1 VDEDISSEEDAHMA
15 EMDEVNSDRPIGTEA
30 YLSESGEKMA
40 LRQEVAVIET
50 PEAFAALRRPWNVL
64 AAAAD
69 DSSPCLTFEYCE
81 LAATHVI
88 AAGGVLNVA
97 LVWRND
103 ELLLLWPVSIVRK
116 GVLRVAK
123 ALTCGSDEEYG
134 GPLLKQSESPELYAA
149 ATAAVMQ
156 VNADLLEIGMVR
168 MDSLLEKSLKL
179 MPQSWVFPRL
189 PARWR
194 GLDGYSIR
202 LREFPSYDDFMATL
216 PKSLR
221 SSLRYNRK
229 RLEAKGALEI
239 GWSRTAGDA
248 ESVLTW
254 LFANKRKWAVN
265 RGVDTPYLMDDQ
277 VRDFFIALAQR
288 LDLPAT
294 PFVAFVKVEGAPVA
308 ASVNLV
314 GSKSVEY
321 FITTYEEAFSTYS
334 VGALLVDFMV
344 KWSHANGRDFDF
356 RPLHG
361 DYKARWANCQTWHEQ
376 RLIVLG
382 ARGRLAELPL
392 LLAQVARVKRKL
404 LALIVERLQTRST
417 RRYASFRAL
426 TSNAVGN
433 TRDAES
439 ATHSSDA
446 RGGQ

>member
-1 VDEDISSEEDAHMA
+1 MA
-15 EMDEVNSDRPIGTEA
+15 EMDKVNSDRPLGTEA
-30 YLSESGEKMA
+30 YLSESDEYVA
-40 LRQEVAVIET
+40 LRQEVVVIKT
-50 PEAFAALRRPWNVL
+50 PEALAALRRPWSVL

-69 DSSPCLTFEYCE
+69 DCSPCLTFEYCE

-88 AAGGVLNVA
+88 AAGGVVNVA

-103 ELLLLWPVSIVRK
+103 ELLSLWPVSIVRK
-116 GVLRVAK
+116 GVVRIGK
-123 ALTCGSDEEYG
+123 ALTCGSNEEYG
-134 GPLLKQSESPELYAA
+134 GPLFKGSASLELYAI
-149 ATAAVMQ
+149 ATAAVMKL
-156 VNADLLEIGMVR
+156 NADILEIGMVR
-168 MDSLLEKSLKL
+168 VDSPLEKSLKV
-179 MPQSWVFPRL
+179 MPQSWVLARL

-248 ESVLTW
+248 VSVLTW
-254 LFANKRKWAVN
+254 LFANKRKWAVS
-265 RGVDTPYLMDDQ
+265 RGVNTPYLMDDQ
-277 VRDFFIALAQR
+277 VRDFFITLARR
-288 LDLPAT
+288 LDLVAT
-294 PFVAFVKVEGAPVA
+294 PLVAFVKVEGAPVA

-321 FITTYEEAFSTYS
+321 FITTYDEAFSTYS

-344 KWSHANGRDFDF
+344 KWSHAHGRDFDF

-361 DYKARWANCQTWHEQ
+361 DYKARWANCQTWHEKH
-376 RLIVLG
+376 LILLG

-392 LLAQVARVKRKL
+392 LLAQTARVKRKL
-404 LALIVERLQTRST
+404 RALIAERYELSHR
-417 RRYASFRAL
+417 
-426 TSNAVGN
+426 
-433 TRDAES
+433 
-439 ATHSSDA
+439 
-446 RGGQ
+446 

>member
-1 VDEDISSEEDAHMA
+1 VDQDISSEEGAQMA
-15 EMDEVNSDRPIGTEA
+15 EMDKVNSDRPLGTEA
-30 YLSESGEKMA
+30 YLSESDEYVA
-40 LRQEVAVIET
+40 LRQEVVVIKT
-50 PEAFAALRRPWNVL
+50 PEALAALRRPWSVL

-69 DSSPCLTFEYCE
+69 DCSPCLTFEYCE

-88 AAGGVLNVA
+88 AAGGVVNVA

-103 ELLLLWPVSIVRK
+103 ELLSLWPVSIVRK
-116 GVLRVAK
+116 GVVRIGK
-123 ALTCGSDEEYG
+123 ALTCGSNEEYG
-134 GPLLKQSESPELYAA
+134 GPLFKGSASLELYAI
-149 ATAAVMQ
+149 ATAAVMKL
-156 VNADLLEIGMVR
+156 NADILEIGMVR
-168 MDSLLEKSLKL
+168 VDSPLEKSLKV
-179 MPQSWVFPRL
+179 MPQSWVLARL

-248 ESVLTW
+248 VSVLTW
-254 LFANKRKWAVN
+254 LFANKRKWAVS
-265 RGVDTPYLMDDQ
+265 RGVNTPYLMDDQ
-277 VRDFFIALAQR
+277 VRDFFITLARR
-288 LDLPAT
+288 LDLVAT
-294 PFVAFVKVEGAPVA
+294 PLVAFVKVEGAPVA

-321 FITTYEEAFSTYS
+321 FITTYDEAFSTYS

-344 KWSHANGRDFDF
+344 KWSHAHGRDFDF

-361 DYKARWANCQTWHEQ
+361 DYKARWANCQTWHEKH
-376 RLIVLG
+376 LILLG

-392 LLAQVARVKRKL
+392 LLAQTARVKRKL
-404 LALIVERLQTRST
+404 RALIAERYELSHR
-417 RRYASFRAL
+417 
-426 TSNAVGN
+426 
-433 TRDAES
+433 
-439 ATHSSDA
+439 
-446 RGGQ
+446 

>member
-1 VDEDISSEEDAHMA
+1 MA
-15 EMDEVNSDRPIGTEA
+15 EMDEVNSDRPVGTEA
-30 YLSESGEKMA
+30 YLSESDEHVA
-40 LRQEVAVIET
+40 LRQEVVVIET
-50 PEAFAALRRPWNVL
+50 PEAFAALRQPWSVL

-69 DSSPCLTFEYCE
+69 DGSPCLTFEYCE

-88 AAGGVLNVA
+88 AAGGVVNVA
-97 LVWRND
+97 LVWRGD
-103 ELLLLWPVSIVRK
+103 ELLSLWPVSIVRK
-116 GVLRVAK
+116 GVVRIAK

-168 MDSLLEKSLKL
+168 VDSLLEKSLKL
-179 MPQSWVFPRL
+179 MSQSWVFSRL

-194 GLDGYSIR
+194 GLDGYAIR

-239 GWSRTAGDA
+239 GWSKTAGDA
-248 ESVLTW
+248 VSVLTW
-254 LFANKRKWAVN
+254 LFANN
-265 RGVDTPYLMDDQ
+265 RGVNTPYLMDDR

-344 KWSHANGRDFDF
+344 RWSHANGRDFDF

-361 DYKARWANCQTWHEQ
+361 DYKARWANCQTWHEK

-404 LALIVERLQTRST
+404 LALIVERLQARSK
-417 RRYASFRAL
+417 RIQASSRAR
-426 TSNAVGN
+426 TSNAAGN
-433 TRDAES
+433 ASDAES
-439 ATHSSDA
+439 ATHASDT
-446 RGGQ
+446 RSRQ